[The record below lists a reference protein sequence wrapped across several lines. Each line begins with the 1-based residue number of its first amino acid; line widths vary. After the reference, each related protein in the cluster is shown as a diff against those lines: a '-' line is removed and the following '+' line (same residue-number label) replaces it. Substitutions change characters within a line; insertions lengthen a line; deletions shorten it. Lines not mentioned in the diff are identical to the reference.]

1 MKHLKQLTIIL
12 SVIFVI
18 LVLTGCQQKLQ
29 EIEEKIAENKVAEQA
44 EKQEV
49 NDLQQTEQANLV
61 ETRHQPPLTEEPEEV
76 SKELEINLYF
86 GDNKAISE
94 TDCSQ
99 TLAIKRK
106 IPYTQDIEKK
116 AKYALE
122 ELLKGPTEQEKETMS
137 LSVPEG
143 AKFLSLRIEENLA
156 IVNFSKELLN
166 FAGGNCII
174 IATRAQIENTL
185 TQFAEI
191 DNVHISIEQGFEEVL
206 KP

>member
-18 LVLTGCQQKLQ
+18 LVLTGCQQKL
-29 EIEEKIAENKVAEQA
+29 EEPEEKIAENKVAEQA
-44 EKQEV
+44 EQQEV
-49 NDLQQTEQANLV
+49 NAIEETELANLI
-61 ETRHQPPLTEEPEEV
+61 ETYSKASSREETEEILEE
-76 SKELEINLYF
+76 LTINLYF
-86 GDNKAISE
+86 SDNKAISE

-99 TLAIKRK
+99 TLATERK
-106 IPYTQDIEKK
+106 MPYTQDIEKK
-116 AKYALE
+116 ALFALN